1 MTQNELGI
9 QQVCELDLSLI
20 FHKLVHPFI
29 KTVYYEA
36 NSFDELE
43 TFIA

>member
-20 FHKLVHPFI
+20 FQKLVHPFI
-29 KTVYYEA
+29 KTVNEA